1 MTLTIQDLG
10 SLGEFLGSIAVLV
23 TLVYLAAQIRQNS
36 EFVKA
41 ATYHS
46 TMRAR
51 NEFNFAI
58 ATTPELSALMLR
70 AGDKGITL
78 DADERQRFD
87 SLMWGF
93 FNLFEDSVV
102 QHANGLLTIS
112 VDDAGNVSAV
122 PELVLLRVVV
132 PVNDG
137 AVNDDR
143 CRELSFQEIVLPDP
157 VEVVVVEVSGIDD
170 GDP

>member
-1 MTLTIQDLG
+1 MNWEAIGAIGEILG
-10 SLGEFLGSIAVLV
+10 AIAVLV

-102 QHANGLLTIS
+102 QHHNGLLTPESWEATRWAIADMLKS
-112 VDDAGNVSAV
+112 SGVQDWVSRNGAGLTAA
-122 PELVLLRVVV
+122 LQ
-132 PVNDG
+132 
-137 AVNDDR
+137 A
-143 CRELSFQEIVLPDP
+143 EITSLIKPTQD
-157 VEVVVVEVSGIDD
+157 
-170 GDP
+170 

>member
-1 MTLTIQDLG
+1 MNWEAIGAVGEILG
-10 SLGEFLGSIAVLV
+10 AIAVLV
-23 TLVYLAAQIRQNS
+23 TLLYLAAQIRQNS

-58 ATTPELSALMLR
+58 ATTPELSALLIR
-70 AGDKGITL
+70 ARDKSITL
-78 DADERQRFD
+78 DADERERFN

-102 QHANGLLTIS
+102 QHDNGLLTPESWEVTRWAIADMLKS
-112 VDDAGNVSAV
+112 SGVRDWVSRNRAGLTAA
-122 PELVLLRVVV
+122 LQ
-132 PVNDG
+132 
-137 AVNDDR
+137 A
-143 CRELSFQEIVLPDP
+143 EITSLIASKED
-157 VEVVVVEVSGIDD
+157 
-170 GDP
+170 